1 MDLSPSQSDP
11 GPPFLARDD
20 PQATGLSQNA
30 AAMWQHY
37 QTTQAYEANL
47 AKGQPTSK
55 YPTEGTN
62 EADTQPR
69 VEDSIQEHTENNA
82 KNGKVTKQLSEF
94 GTPTEVEKESD
105 KSGHSNAASSNAAS
119 SEVLVVH
126 AVEGGDDG
134 EGTGRHGR
142 RSVSETETESESGS
156 TAEAETERAKEAE
169 VQEADGSPEREPRG
183 GDQETHPLSGD
194 DIMRARTEDIS
205 IAVAAL
211 VPLPFSPSRDSS
223 PVSSSPSS
231 SCFMTPASTPSR
243 SPSPPPHSSFQ
254 NNFPD
259 GHRDDEAIDLHS
271 VSDRHPITKND
282 AETQTDTAPFANAHS
297 QTDAP
302 IVREFHEAS
311 TNTLSAETGE
321 AGVQTEK
328 AERREVGCNTELKIA
343 PELVERAKLS
353 EQLSLI
359 QSKHAAGMDGIAG
372 YLFCNAMYCLA
383 LPCPAHGVSVSDCTH

>member
-1 MDLSPSQSDP
+1 MDPSPSQSDP
-11 GPPFLARDD
+11 GPPSLARDD

-47 AKGQPTSK
+47 AMGRPTSK
-55 YPTEGTN
+55 YPADGIN

-69 VEDSIQEHTENNA
+69 VEDGIPEHTENNA
-82 KNGKVTKQLSEF
+82 KNGKVAKQLSEF
-94 GTPTEVEKESD
+94 GTSTEVEKESD
-105 KSGHSNAASSNAAS
+105 KSGHSNAASSNTAS

-142 RSVSETETESESGS
+142 RSVSDTETESESGS
-156 TAEAETERAKEAE
+156 TAEAETEKVKESVAE

-183 GDQETHPLSGD
+183 GDQETRRLSGD
-194 DIMRARTEDIS
+194 DVMRARTEDIS

-223 PVSSSPSS
+223 PVSSSPTSS
-231 SCFMTPASTPSR
+231 RYMTPASTPSR

-259 GHRDDEAIDLHS
+259 GHHDDEPIDSHS
-271 VSDRHPITKND
+271 VLDRHPITKND

-328 AERREVGCNTELKIA
+328 VGRREVGCNTELKIA

-359 QSKHAAGMDGIAG
+359 QSKHAAGTDCICFA
-372 YLFCNAMYCLA
+372 NAMYCLA
-383 LPCPAHGVSVSDCTH
+383 LSCLSCLWCQC